1 VIREEKAFRRV
12 IGEKREEENK
22 VGRENSPL
30 L

>member
-12 IGEKREEENK
+12 IGEKRKEENK